1 MDVGSNRLRIK
12 TLTFRVTGKK
22 QTQSRWTLRDQ
33 LYWIITTT
41 RTSRYIQ
48 VRELRKNK
56 NKRPSSKATIDEAK
70 VDDFVKAKELFCFV
84 FLRDWCADILTSI
97 IQVKVMLFFTFP
109 ESLAK
114 FWCAP
119 LVAGSIL
126 LFFSRCTEL
135 VTCTR
140 FAAITSTGEDD
151 GKQSYRVLTVIVLLE
166 AHHLIDI
173 VNFYLVLSTK
183 LVFAFDFLRMWT
195 TQLVS
200 ERTQNSLLFFRDNK
214 SDGLSSVSS
223 VSYRR
228 TRRNSNKYTQDPDL
242 YCFFYFPQLELRL
255 FWINVG
261 RCCDCKFGA
270 GGRARV
276 CYDIQQRQKKAL
288 KNKNNPQIIG

>member
-1 MDVGSNRLRIK
+1 MQK
-12 TLTFRVTGKK
+12 EE
-22 QTQSRWTLRDQ
+22 
-33 LYWIITTT
+33 T
-41 RTSRYIQ
+41 R
-48 VRELRKNK
+48 K
-56 NKRPSSKATIDEAK
+56 
-70 VDDFVKAKELFCFV
+70 
-84 FLRDWCADILTSI
+84 SI

-183 LVFAFDFLRMWT
+183 LVFAFDFLRM
-195 TQLVS
+195 
-200 ERTQNSLLFFRDNK
+200 
-214 SDGLSSVSS
+214 
-223 VSYRR
+223 
-228 TRRNSNKYTQDPDL
+228 
-242 YCFFYFPQLELRL
+242 
-255 FWINVG
+255 
-261 RCCDCKFGA
+261 
-270 GGRARV
+270 
-276 CYDIQQRQKKAL
+276 
-288 KNKNNPQIIG
+288 